1 MLTCE
6 VFLLARPNML
16 VMALW
21 MLIELVLTE
30 IYQTFWVDYHFAKDN
45 YYPPDD
51 SLSCGLPTDLGVS
64 LLFH

>member
-1 MLTCE
+1 
-6 VFLLARPNML
+6 ML

-51 SLSCGLPTDLGVS
+51 SLSCGLSNDLGVS